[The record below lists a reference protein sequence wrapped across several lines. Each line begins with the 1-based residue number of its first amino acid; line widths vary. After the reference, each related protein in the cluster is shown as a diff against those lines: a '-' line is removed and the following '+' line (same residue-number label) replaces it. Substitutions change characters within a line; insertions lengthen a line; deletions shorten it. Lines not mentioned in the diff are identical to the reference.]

1 MRGVY
6 RLTCDDPD
14 LIYYGSS
21 DDIYNRFAKHNR
33 GYKLWKL
40 DNNKLYCS
48 SYKLY
53 EVGYVEVDII
63 LECPDGISK
72 DEMREIE
79 QTYIDNDECVNTNRA
94 FRSKEQLKEYN
105 RNQYRNNEKLKN
117 YHKTDKQK
125 EYKRQYYLKKKQIK
139 EI

>member
-21 DDIYNRFAKHNR
+21 DDIYHREAQHKYSH
-33 GYKLWKL
+33 KKCKE
-40 DNNKLYCS
+40 DNTNNYCS
-48 SYKLY
+48 SSKLY
-53 EVGYVEVDII
+53 EVGGVEVEMV
-63 LECPDGISK
+63 LECPSDISK
-72 DEMREIE
+72 LEMRLIE